1 MRLAYQSLGV
11 GIGMHPHAVSVAWF
25 FFFGLVLRWVEG
37 LTPVSCTQGGAA
49 ELWMA
54 FGYRA
59 VRAPRQTWSHKTGC
73 CDPRMRHICWNSS
86 HSLQTEAE
94 LACGRSVRPMPGESE
109 GRDLS
114 VVGESQVQ
122 F

>member
-1 MRLAYQSLGV
+1 M
-11 GIGMHPHAVSVAWF
+11 
-25 FFFGLVLRWVEG
+25 
-37 LTPVSCTQGGAA
+37 SCTQGGAA

-59 VRAPRQTWSHKTGC
+59 VRAPRQKWSRKTGC

-86 HSLQTEAE
+86 HCLQTEAE

-114 VVGESQVQ
+114 VVGQSQVQ
-122 F
+122 FLKVSRRT